1 MLHIK
6 TIKPLFTS
14 IITTGDKFTE
24 DMTVGG
30 IIQQDQKKG
39 DLKLYQRVL
48 AVGSAV
54 RDIKVGDMVM
64 INPIAYIHKKYSKN
78 SVQNDMDNN
87 PILSID
93 IPTIPVDDE
102 NGNPQEYLL
111 LNDRDIRFVFEGE
124 EKKDNIIIPEK
135 PNLIVGVS

>member
-1 MLHIK
+1 MLKIK

-14 IITTGDKFTE
+14 IVTTGDKFE
-24 DMTVGG
+24 KDMTVGG

-39 DLKLYQRVL
+39 DLKLYQKVL

-64 INPIAYIHKKYSKN
+64 INPIAYVRKKYSKD

-87 PILSID
+87 PTISIN
-93 IPTIPVDDE
+93 IPTVPVTDKK
-102 NGNPQEYLL
+102 GNTQECLL
-111 LNDRDIRFVFEGE
+111 LTDRDIQFVFEGE
-124 EKKDNIIIPEK
+124 EVNESIIIPEK
-135 PNLIVGVS
+135 KKLILGN

>member
-1 MLHIK
+1 MLKIK

-14 IITTGDKFTE
+14 IVTTGDKFE
-24 DMTVGG
+24 KDVTVGG

-39 DLKLYQRVL
+39 DLKLYQKVL

-64 INPIAYIHKKYSKN
+64 INPIAYVRKKYSKD

-87 PILSID
+87 PTLSIN
-93 IPTIPVDDE
+93 IPTVPVVDDK
-102 NGNPQEYLL
+102 GNTQECLL
-111 LNDRDIRFVFEGE
+111 LTDRDIQFVFEGE
-124 EKKDNIIIPEK
+124 DVNESIIIPEK
-135 PNLIVGVS
+135 KKIILGN

>member
-1 MLHIK
+1 MALHIK
-6 TIKPLFTS
+6 SIKPLFTS
-14 IITTGDKFTE
+14 IVTTGDKFEE
-24 DMTVGG
+24 DVVVAG

-39 DLKLYQRVL
+39 DLKLYQKVI

-54 RDIKVGDMVM
+54 RDIQVGDLVM
-64 INPIAYIHKKYSKN
+64 INPINYVHRKYSKN

-93 IPTIPVDDE
+93 IPTVVVEDE
-102 NGNPQEYLL
+102 KGNTQECLL

-124 EKKDNIIIPEK
+124 EKDDSIIVPEK
-135 PNLIVGVS
+135 PKFIVN

>member
-1 MLHIK
+1 MALHIK
-6 TIKPLFTS
+6 SIKPLFTS
-14 IITTGDKFTE
+14 IVTTGDKFEE
-24 DMTVGG
+24 DVVVAG

-39 DLKLYQRVL
+39 DLKLYQKVI

-54 RDIKVGDMVM
+54 RDIQVGDLVM
-64 INPIAYIHKKYSKN
+64 INPINYVHRKYSKN

-93 IPTIPVDDE
+93 IPTVVVEDE
-102 NGNPQEYLL
+102 KGDTQECLL

-124 EKKDNIIIPEK
+124 EKDDSIIIPEK
-135 PNLIVGVS
+135 PKFIVN

>member
-1 MLHIK
+1 MLKIK

-14 IITTGDKFTE
+14 IVTTGDKFE
-24 DMTVGG
+24 KDVTVGG

-39 DLKLYQRVL
+39 DLKLYQKVL

-64 INPIAYIHKKYSKN
+64 INPIAYVRKKYSKD

-87 PILSID
+87 PTLSIN
-93 IPTIPVDDE
+93 IPTVPVTYE
-102 NGNPQEYLL
+102 KGNTQECLL
-111 LNDRDIRFVFEGE
+111 LTDRDIQFVFEGE
-124 EKKDNIIIPEK
+124 EVNESIIIPEK
-135 PNLIVGVS
+135 KKLILGN

>member
-1 MLHIK
+1 MALHIK
-6 TIKPLFTS
+6 SIKPLFTS
-14 IITTGDKFTE
+14 IVTTGDKFEE
-24 DMTVGG
+24 DVVVAG

-39 DLKLYQRVL
+39 DLKLYQKVI

-54 RDIKVGDMVM
+54 RDIQVGDLVM
-64 INPIAYIHKKYSKN
+64 INPINYVHRKYSKN

-93 IPTIPVDDE
+93 IPTVVVEDE
-102 NGNPQEYLL
+102 KGDSQECLL

-124 EKKDNIIIPEK
+124 EKDDSIIIPDK
-135 PNLIVGVS
+135 PKFIVN

>member
-1 MLHIK
+1 MALHIK
-6 TIKPLFTS
+6 SIKPLFTS
-14 IITTGDKFTE
+14 IVTTGDKFEE
-24 DMTVGG
+24 DVVVAG

-39 DLKLYQRVL
+39 DLKLYQKVI

-54 RDIKVGDMVM
+54 RDIQVGDLVM
-64 INPIAYIHKKYSKN
+64 INPINYVHRKYSKN

-93 IPTIPVDDE
+93 IPTVVVEDE
-102 NGNPQEYLL
+102 KGNSQECLL

-124 EKKDNIIIPEK
+124 EKDDSIIVPEK
-135 PNLIVGVS
+135 PKFIVN

>member
-1 MLHIK
+1 MLKIK

-14 IITTGDKFTE
+14 IVTTGDKFE
-24 DMTVGG
+24 KDVTVGG

-39 DLKLYQRVL
+39 DLKLYQKVL

-64 INPIAYIHKKYSKN
+64 INPIAYVRKKYSKD

-87 PILSID
+87 PTLSIN
-93 IPTIPVDDE
+93 IPTVPVTDE
-102 NGNPQEYLL
+102 KGNTQECLL
-111 LNDRDIRFVFEGE
+111 LTDRDIQFVFEGE
-124 EKKDNIIIPEK
+124 EVNESIIVPEK
-135 PNLIVGVS
+135 KKLILGN

>member
-1 MLHIK
+1 MALHIK
-6 TIKPLFTS
+6 NIKPLFTS
-14 IITTGDKFTE
+14 IVTTGDKFEE
-24 DMTVGG
+24 DVVVAG

-39 DLKLYQRVL
+39 DLKLYQKVI

-54 RDIKVGDMVM
+54 RDIQVGDLVM
-64 INPIAYIHKKYSKN
+64 INPINYVHRKYSKN

-93 IPTIPVDDE
+93 IPTVVVDDE
-102 NGNPQEYLL
+102 KGNTQECLL

-124 EKKDNIIIPEK
+124 EKDDSLIIPEK
-135 PNLIVGVS
+135 PKLIVN

>member
-1 MLHIK
+1 MALHIK
-6 TIKPLFTS
+6 SIKPLFTS
-14 IITTGDKFTE
+14 IVTTGDKFEE
-24 DMTVGG
+24 DVVVAG

-39 DLKLYQRVL
+39 DLKLYQKVI

-54 RDIKVGDMVM
+54 RDIQVGDLVM
-64 INPIAYIHKKYSKN
+64 INPINYVHRKYSKN

-93 IPTIPVDDE
+93 IPTVVVEDE
-102 NGNPQEYLL
+102 KGNSQECLL

-124 EKKDNIIIPEK
+124 EKDDSIIIPEK
-135 PNLIVGVS
+135 PKFIVN

>member
-1 MLHIK
+1 MALHIK
-6 TIKPLFTS
+6 SIKPLFTS
-14 IITTGDKFTE
+14 IVTTGDKFEE
-24 DMTVGG
+24 DVVVAG

-39 DLKLYQRVL
+39 DLKLYQKVI

-54 RDIKVGDMVM
+54 RDIQVGDLVM
-64 INPIAYIHKKYSKN
+64 INPINYVHRKYSKN

-93 IPTIPVDDE
+93 IPTVAVDDE
-102 NGNPQEYLL
+102 KGNTQECLL

-124 EKKDNIIIPEK
+124 EKDDSIIIPEK
-135 PNLIVGVS
+135 PKFIVN